1 MPRALEDFRRGMGH
15 REQLSIRIGRRNTQ
29 LTDMSGCMNSME
41 REFSSAAGTICGFQ
55 ETRLPVN
62 ENIAVMPGLDSSVR
76 NMDAKLAGLN
86 TDLHATVE
94 QIRYLNDNVAGM
106 ASSIQA
112 MNNQINNMN
121 MTIGNMAE
129 SMHQLS
135 KPMKA
140 LTF

>member
-1 MPRALEDFRRGMGH
+1 VSQALEEFRRGLGH
-15 REQLSIRIGRRNTQ
+15 QEQPRIRIGRRTTL

-41 REFSSAAGTICGFQ
+41 HALSGAAGTSREFQ

-62 ENIAVMPGLDSSVR
+62 ANIAAMPALDSSVR
-76 NMDAKLAGLN
+76 NMDANLAGLN

-94 QIRYLNDNVAGM
+94 QIRYLNDNVAGI

-121 MTIGNMAE
+121 MTIGNMAN
-129 SMHQLS
+129 SVHQLS